1 VIGVATSNVNFD
13 VLMNYAFYDCR
24 ACATHHLSNMTPSN
38 LITQPLLMYS
48 SAAAAKKKGEV
59 STDDEVVKG
68 WERLKG
74 VWPGLVLPVSHRR
87 RQLYL
92 QKVR

>member
-1 VIGVATSNVNFD
+1 
-13 VLMNYAFYDCR
+13 
-24 ACATHHLSNMTPSN
+24 
-38 LITQPLLMYS
+38 MYS

-74 VWPGLVLPVSHRR
+74 VWPGLVLPVSHKR